1 MAVLI
6 VLFGSWLIFRGI
18 GALGYEAFATWHDTA
33 RYALAVMFTFTGV
46 SHFTKLKQDM
56 VRMMPAIFPK
66 PLLLVY
72 ITGVLELLGAL
83 GILLPATRALAGICL
98 ILFLLAVFPANM
110 KAAREKILLNNKP
123 ATALWLGIPNQGV
136 VIWLK
141 RGAAEKEAD
150 FPEKPLTAEYA

>member
-1 MAVLI
+1 
-6 VLFGSWLIFRGI
+6 
-18 GALGYEAFATWHDTA
+18 
-33 RYALAVMFTFTGV
+33 MFTYTGV
-46 SHFTKLKQDM
+46 SHFTKLKHDM

-110 KAAREKILLNNKP
+110 KAAREKIMLDKQPTPPLGWLLPTP
-123 ATALWLGIPNQGV
+123 AFFIGCICWA
-136 VIWLK
+136 
-141 RGAAEKEAD
+141 
-150 FPEKPLTAEYA
+150 

>member
-1 MAVLI
+1 MIVLI
-6 VLFGSWLIFRGI
+6 VLFGTWLAFRGI
-18 GALGYEAFATWHDTA
+18 GALGYPAFATWHDTA

-46 SHFTKLKQDM
+46 SHFTKLKHDM

-72 ITGVLELLGAL
+72 ITGVLELPGAL

-123 ATALWLGIPNQGV
+123 ATALWLRLPMQVLFIGL
-136 VIWLK
+136 IWW
-141 RGAAEKEAD
+141 AAIK
-150 FPEKPLTAEYA
+150 

>member
-1 MAVLI
+1 
-6 VLFGSWLIFRGI
+6 
-18 GALGYEAFATWHDTA
+18 
-33 RYALAVMFTFTGV
+33 MFTYTGV
-46 SHFTKLKQDM
+46 SHFTKLKHDM

-110 KAAREKILLNNKP
+110 KSAREKILLNNKP
-123 ATALWLGIPNQGV
+123 PTPLLLPLPMQGLCFLLFC
-136 VIWLK
+136 W
-141 RGAAEKEAD
+141 
-150 FPEKPLTAEYA
+150 